1 MSKIENR
8 RRGEEMRVEQ
18 FEDLQVWKSARELV
32 NRIYTATRDRR
43 FARDRGLVD
52 QMRRAAVSIMSNI
65 AEGFERGSDA
75 QFAQFLFIAK
85 GSSGEVRS
93 QLYVALD
100 QAFIGQDEFKST
112 GELARSVSQQLGG
125 FIKYLK
131 ESSRRRRA
139 SGPASRRS

>member
-1 MSKIENR
+1 
-8 RRGEEMRVEQ
+8 MRVEQ